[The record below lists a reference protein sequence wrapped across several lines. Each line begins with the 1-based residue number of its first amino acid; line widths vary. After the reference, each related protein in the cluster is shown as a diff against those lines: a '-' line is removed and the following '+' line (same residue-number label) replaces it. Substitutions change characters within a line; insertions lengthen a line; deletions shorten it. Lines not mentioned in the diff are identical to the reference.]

1 MYYLTIFICIAI
13 VNSIVTLIRAFIFA
27 YGGVKAAIVLHDRL
41 LNSVMQTALLF
52 FDLTA
57 FGIIINRFSS
67 DVFNVDDALPF
78 TLNIFL
84 AQLSGLMASLI
95 VTVYGMPWIFILVV
109 PLIIPYY
116 LIQVRTVIRFSYL

>member
-1 MYYLTIFICIAI
+1 M
-13 VNSIVTLIRAFIFA
+13 
-27 YGGVKAAIVLHDRL
+27 KAAIVLHDRL
-41 LNSVMQTALLF
+41 LTSVLKTSLLF

-84 AQLSGLMASLI
+84 AQISGLVASLV
-95 VTVYGMPWIFILVV
+95 VTIYGMPWIAFLVF
-109 PLIIPYY
+109 PLVIPYY
-116 LIQVRTVIRFSYL
+116 FIQVCSIGYQVEFII